1 MSKLEFDSA
10 SALIKYLNVS
20 RPTAYRRAKEYN
32 ISLSKGTYS
41 EQDIEQLRQP
51 ISNRPKVKTSESD
64 VKMLKQQL
72 ETANKTIE
80 TQQRQLEIKDE
91 QIQNAN
97 SLANQAQLLQKDL
110 QNKLGE
116 LNNRLEN
123 SVEQPEI
130 EPKKG
135 FWSRLF
141 G

>member
-1 MSKLEFDSA
+1 MSELKFDSA

-20 RPTAYRRAKEYN
+20 RPTAYRRAKEYD

-41 EQDIEQLRQP
+41 EQDIEQLRKP
-51 ISNRPKVKTSESD
+51 ISNRPKEKHDELSVKLLQ
-64 VKMLKQQL
+64 KQL
-72 ETANKTIE
+72 ETAQKTIE
-80 TQQRQLEIKDE
+80 TQQKQLEIKDE

-130 EPKKG
+130 ESKKG
-135 FWSRLF
+135 FWHKLF